1 MGCFKYGDKE
11 ISYLRSKDKKL
22 AEVIDCVGHIDR
34 ACIDDLFEAVVNS
47 IIGQQIS
54 TKAHESIWKKIKDDM
69 GILDAPKLLELGR
82 EKLQSYGTTWRKA
95 DYIMEFA
102 EKVDSGAFELEAVNR
117 MTDEEAIAALSSLKG
132 VGIWTAEMI
141 LLFCLQRPDI
151 FSFGDLAILRG
162 IRMVYHHRDIPRE
175 RFERYRKRFSPYCS
189 VASLYFWAVAGGAVP
204 EMRDYNEVFHG
215 HIRIKKGRKNQNL
228 QGT

>member
-1 MGCFKYGDKE
+1 MSNFKYGDKE
-11 ISYLRSKDKKL
+11 INYLKSKDKKL
-22 AEVIDCVGHIDR
+22 ADVIDRIGHIER

-54 TKAHESIWKKIKDDM
+54 TKAHESIWKRIKGDLGM
-69 GILDAPKLLELGR
+69 LDAKKLLSLGR
-82 EKLQSYGTTWRKA
+82 EKLQAYGTTWRKV

-102 EKVDSGAFELEAVNR
+102 SKVNSGEFDLEAIHT
-117 MTDEEAIAALSSLKG
+117 MADDEAVAALSSLRGIG
-132 VGIWTAEMI
+132 VWTAEMI

-162 IRMVYHHRDIPRE
+162 IRMVYHHRDLPRE

-189 VASLYFWAVAGGAVP
+189 VASLYFWAVAGGALP
-204 EMRDYNEVFHG
+204 EMRDYKE
-215 HIRIKKGRKNQNL
+215 
-228 QGT
+228 